1 MRTRTDR
8 WIASLGITLLVGM
21 ACLSLAACRLNTASA
36 EGNLSASATNAK
48 SLVVRNENGSV
59 SIVKDPAATDLQVSA
74 KFRCAAESR
83 EAAEA
88 RVKATKLVAER
99 GADGRVQVQV
109 VFPSRAPGAVNVT
122 VGWNDSQDAASL
134 VIRAA
139 NLDGIEVSTSNGSIT
154 VGAFS
159 GPAKL
164 HASNG
169 AIHVDGH
176 AGPLEMDTSNGAIT
190 AVGVGTP
197 LVADTSNGR
206 VEVSLAPT
214 ATGDVKIDTSN
225 GRVELQ
231 LPIAWQGTVRAETSN
246 GSIETNVSSAMAS
259 TRVEQRED
267 EATMTIGDGTRAR
280 ATIDTSNGRVTIR
293 AETK

>member
-8 WIASLGITLLVGM
+8 WIASPGITLLVGM

-36 EGNLSASATNAK
+36 EGNLSTSATNAK
-48 SLVVRNENGSV
+48 PLVVRNENGSV

-74 KFRCAAESR
+74 KFRCVAESR

-109 VFPSRAPGAVNVT
+109 VFPSRAPGAVNRPF
-122 VGWNDSQDAASL
+122 GWNDSQDAASL

>member
-21 ACLSLAACRLNTASA
+21 ACLSLVACRLNTASA

-109 VFPSRAPGAVNVT
+109 VFPSRAPGAVNRPF
-122 VGWNDSQDAASL
+122 GWNDSQDAASL

-139 NLDGIEVSTSNGSIT
+139 TLDGIEVTTSNGSIT
-154 VGAFS
+154 LGAFS
-159 GPAKL
+159 GPAEL
-164 HASNG
+164 RASNG
-169 AIHVDGH
+169 SIRVDGH

>member
-1 MRTRTDR
+1 MRTRPDH
-8 WIASLGITLLVGM
+8 WIARLGAALLAGM
-21 ACLSLAACRLNTASA
+21 ACLSLAACRLNAASA
-36 EGNLSASATNAK
+36 EGRLSASVTDAK
-48 SLVVRNENGSV
+48 SLVVQNENGSV

-74 KFRCAAESR
+74 KLRCVAESK

-99 GADGRVQVQV
+99 GADGRVRVQV

-214 ATGDVKIDTSN
+214 ATGDVKINTSN

-280 ATIDTSNGRVTIR
+280 ATIDTSNGRVAIR